1 MNHEQDARCRG
12 ESILRTLAAHERALA
27 SLRYGSFRG
36 VVRDGKLVRFAIEH
50 EWRPKQEG
58 EPKMD

>member
-1 MNHEQDARCRG
+1 MNSDQDSRRRG
-12 ESILRTLAAHERALA
+12 ESILRMLAAHQRALA

-36 VVRDGKLVRFAIEH
+36 VVRDGKLVRLAIEH

-58 EPKMD
+58 EPEME